1 MISRIKTDRELVQEA
16 ARKLALA
23 TIDEFDQA
31 CADMVE
37 VLQYAQSV
45 QWWKQFDAQ
54 PARSEEAV

>member
-23 TIDEFDQA
+23 TTDEFDQA

-45 QWWKQFDAQ
+45 QWWKQFEQ
-54 PARSEEAV
+54 EAV